1 MNQNVIAVGCRI
13 MMRMKNG
20 ADAALVGTVFIIS
33 AFVLLQQPIV
43 TIKLH

>member
-1 MNQNVIAVGCRI
+1 MNQNVIAGCRI

-20 ADAALVGTVFIIS
+20 ADATLVGTVFIIS

-43 TIKLH
+43 TIKPH